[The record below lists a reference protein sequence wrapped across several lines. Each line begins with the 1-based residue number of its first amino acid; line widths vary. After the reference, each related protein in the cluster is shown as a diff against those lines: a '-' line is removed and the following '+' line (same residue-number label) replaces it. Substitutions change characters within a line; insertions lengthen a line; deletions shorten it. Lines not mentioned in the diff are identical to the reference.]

1 MNGRSADDHFAL
13 IRAARIGRTAASGA
27 ATQGVASGNAECER
41 RGPQAE
47 VTTRAFPSNLTGVV
61 LDPPG
66 CCCFLLLTFKQFLRR
81 AAGVFS
87 YVLSVFKPPVS
98 YFVISL

>member
-27 ATQGVASGNAECER
+27 ATQGVASGNTECER

-47 VTTRAFPSNLTGVV
+47 VTTRAFPSNPLNCVV

-66 CCCFLLLTFKQFLRR
+66 RLLL
-81 AAGVFS
+81 FS
-87 YVLSVFKPPVS
+87 FAHFQTIFAHKCPPATKSGLKKPGCVRYPG
-98 YFVISL
+98 

>member
-13 IRAARIGRTAASGA
+13 IRAARIEHTAASGA
-27 ATQGVASGNAECER
+27 ATQGVASGNTECER

-66 CCCFLLLTFKQFLRR
+66 RLLL
-81 AAGVFS
+81 FS
-87 YVLSVFKPPVS
+87 FAHFQTIFAHKCPPATKSGLKKPGCVRYPG
-98 YFVISL
+98 

>member
-66 CCCFLLLTFKQFLRR
+66 RLLLFSFAHFQTIFAQSRRGLFLRTVR
-81 AAGVFS
+81 
-87 YVLSVFKPPVS
+87 
-98 YFVISL
+98 I

>member
-27 ATQGVASGNAECER
+27 ATQGVASGNTECER

-66 CCCFLLLTFKQFLRR
+66 RLLLFSFAHFQTIFAQSRRGLFLRTVR
-81 AAGVFS
+81 
-87 YVLSVFKPPVS
+87 
-98 YFVISL
+98 I